1 VNANAIHPSHISVN
15 PATEREIER
24 FALMDAPTI
33 DRRLTGSLS
42 AAAKLRS
49 MGTEGRSQALRDL
62 AKALRSEA
70 DRFAD
75 IITAEMGRPLGEAR
89 FEMLKSA
96 ECCEYYAEVGPKEL
110 ADEPTKSDSPASR
123 VVFDPLGP
131 VLLIAPWNLPVWQV
145 LRFVIPAVAAG
156 NPVVLKHAPNVSR
169 CALELEGL
177 FLKSEL
183 PAGTL
188 TTLIVDIAQTEQVI
202 ADPRVRLIAFTGSTA
217 TGARVAAL
225 AGAAVK
231 KCLLELGGSDAF
243 IVLGDADVVE
253 AARVGARSR
262 FLNAGQT
269 CLAAK
274 RFLIADEVADTFE
287 ETVAAL
293 ADAVRVGDPTTSVDM
308 GPLARADLRE
318 KVEMQVQSA
327 LADGARLLRGGNR
340 PLERG
345 FFYRPTV
352 LAACTPDMAVFREET
367 FGPVLPMMRVRDID
381 HALQI
386 ANQSLY
392 GLSAAVWTRDD
403 AAAEYASSKLETGGV
418 FVNGM
423 THSDPRIPF
432 GGIKASGYGRDLG
445 RFILRDLCNIKTLW
459 KPH

>member
-1 VNANAIHPSHISVN
+1 
-15 PATEREIER
+15 
-24 FALMDAPTI
+24 
-33 DRRLTGSLS
+33 
-42 AAAKLRS
+42 
-49 MGTEGRSQALRDL
+49 
-62 AKALRSEA
+62 
-70 DRFAD
+70 
-75 IITAEMGRPLGEAR
+75 
-89 FEMLKSA
+89 
-96 ECCEYYAEVGPKEL
+96 
-110 ADEPTKSDSPASR
+110 
-123 VVFDPLGP
+123 
-131 VLLIAPWNLPVWQV
+131 
-145 LRFVIPAVAAG
+145 VAAG
-156 NPVVLKHAPNVSR
+156 NSVVLKHAPNVSR
-169 CALELEGL
+169 CALELEAL
-177 FLKSEL
+177 FLESDF

-188 TTLIVDIAQTEQVI
+188 TTLIVDIAQTERVI

-243 IVLGDADVVE
+243 IVLADADVAE
-253 AARVGARSR
+253 AARVGSRSR

-274 RFLIADEVADTFE
+274 RFLIADEVAEAFE
-287 ETVAAL
+287 EAVVAL
-293 ADAVRVGDPTTSVDM
+293 ADAIRVGEPTSSVDM

-327 LADGARLLRGGNR
+327 LAGGARLLTGGNR

-352 LAACTPDMAVFREET
+352 LAGCTPDMAVFREET
-367 FGPVLPMMRVRDID
+367 FGPVLPMMRVRNLD

-386 ANQSLY
+386 ANQSIY

-403 AAAEYASSKLETGGV
+403 AASEYAASKLETGGV

-432 GGIKASGYGRDLG
+432 GGVKASGYGRDLG

>member
-1 VNANAIHPSHISVN
+1 VIAIRPFHVSVN

-24 FALMDAPTI
+24 FAIMDAPTI
-33 DRRLTGSLS
+33 EHRLAGVLN

-49 MGTEGRSQALRDL
+49 IGAQRRSQMLRDL

-70 DRFAD
+70 DRFAR
-75 IITAEMGRPLGEAR
+75 IITAEMGRPLAEAR
-89 FEMLKSA
+89 VELLKSA
-96 ECCEYYAEVGPKEL
+96 ECCEYYAETGPKEL
-110 ADEPTKSDSPASR
+110 ADEPTESDSTASR

-169 CALELEGL
+169 CALELEAL
-177 FLKSEL
+177 FLGSEF

-188 TTLIVDIAQTEQVI
+188 TTLIVDIPQTEQII
-202 ADPRVRLIAFTGSTA
+202 ADPRVRLIAFTGSTV

-225 AGAAVK
+225 AGASVK

-243 IVLGDADVVE
+243 IVLEDADVAE
-253 AARVGARSR
+253 AARAGARSR

-274 RFLIADEVADTFE
+274 RFLIADDIAE
-287 ETVAAL
+287 EFSEAVTAL
-293 ADAVRVGDPTTSVDM
+293 ADKIVVGDPTASVDM
-308 GPLARADLRE
+308 GPLAREDLRE

-327 LADGARLLRGGNR
+327 LAGGARLLTGGNR
-340 PLERG
+340 PFERG
-345 FFYRPTV
+345 YFYRPTV
-352 LAACTPDMAVFREET
+352 LAECQPDMGVFREET
-367 FGPVLPMMRVRDID
+367 FGPVLPIMRVRDID
-381 HALQI
+381 HALHI
-386 ANQSLY
+386 ANQSIY
-392 GLSAAVWTRDD
+392 GLSAAVWTNDD
-403 AAAEYASSKLETGGV
+403 AIAEYAASRLETGGV

-445 RFILRDLCNIKTLW
+445 RFILNDLCNIKTLW
-459 KPH
+459 KSQPA